1 MFFIIIIYMP
11 LSKQI
16 GVHLLVPDKKYLI
29 EVQWNIENNV
39 RMPWTIIMTGTYIES
54 AFKRGR
60 SMSFD
65 TGLAV
70 LLSRSRIESKFMI
83 NGTIQTI
90 SSVNRFYEILEPDP
104 VDFAKVQAIYSL
116 PLPNDIKKE
125 INYYVGN
132 RNKLYYRKKRVIP
145 RNNYT
150 SG

>member
-1 MFFIIIIYMP
+1 MP
-11 LSKQI
+11 LSKPI
-16 GVHLLVPDKKYLI
+16 SVHRLIPDKRYLI

-39 RMPWTIIMTGTYIES
+39 RMPTSTILEGIYIES
-54 AFKRGR
+54 EFKRGR

-65 TGLAV
+65 TGLEI
-70 LLSRSRIESKFMI
+70 LLSRPRIEAKFMI
-83 NGTIQTI
+83 NGTIQI
-90 SSVNRFYEILEPDP
+90 VSSVNKFYEILEPDP
-104 VDFAKVQAIYSL
+104 LDFAKVQAIYSL

-132 RNKLYYRKKRVIP
+132 RKKLYYRKKRVIP

>member
-1 MFFIIIIYMP
+1 MP
-11 LSKQI
+11 LSKPI
-16 GVHLLVPDKKYLI
+16 SVHRLIPDKRYLI

-39 RMPWTIIMTGTYIES
+39 RMPTSTILEGIYIES
-54 AFKRGR
+54 EFKRGR

-65 TGLAV
+65 TGLEI
-70 LLSRSRIESKFMI
+70 LLSRPRIEAKFMI
-83 NGTIQTI
+83 NGTIQI
-90 SSVNRFYEILEPDP
+90 VSSVNKFYEILEPDP
-104 VDFAKVQAIYSL
+104 LDFAKVQAIYSL

-132 RNKLYYRKKRVIP
+132 RKTLYYRKKRVIP

>member
-1 MFFIIIIYMP
+1 MP

-16 GVHLLVPDKKYLI
+16 SVHRLVPDKKYLI

-65 TGLAV
+65 TGLEV

-83 NGTIQTI
+83 DGTIQYV

>member
-1 MFFIIIIYMP
+1 
-11 LSKQI
+11 
-16 GVHLLVPDKKYLI
+16 LI
-29 EVQWNIENNV
+29 EVQWNIENNA

-65 TGLAV
+65 TGLEV
-70 LLSRSRIESKFMI
+70 LLSKPRIESKFMI
-83 NGTIQTI
+83 DGTIQYV

-132 RNKLYYRKKRVIP
+132 RKKLYYRKKPDNPTTI
-145 RNNYT
+145 
-150 SG
+150 

>member
-1 MFFIIIIYMP
+1 MP

-16 GVHLLVPDKKYLI
+16 SVHRLVPDKKYLI

-65 TGLAV
+65 TGLEV

-83 NGTIQTI
+83 DGTIQY
-90 SSVNRFYEILEPDP
+90 V
-104 VDFAKVQAIYSL
+104 AKVQAIYSL